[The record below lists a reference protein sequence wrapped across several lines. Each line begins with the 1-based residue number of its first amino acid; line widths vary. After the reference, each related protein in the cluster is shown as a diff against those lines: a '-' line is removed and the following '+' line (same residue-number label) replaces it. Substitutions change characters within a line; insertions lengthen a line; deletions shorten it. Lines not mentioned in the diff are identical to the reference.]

1 MKSYL
6 LRDWS
11 AVIVQLQ
18 CFFLG
23 AIVPTLGA
31 EVDVTGLTEPLPTE
45 PAGLRYCSLFGNR
58 APKPEHKLVSCP
70 WFRLDS
76 CCYQEEVDRLFP
88 IVTPPRGAD
97 QVCRDHLYYLKCYI
111 CSPHQH
117 LFYHEETVT
126 MCEEFCDSIFWAC
139 ANATLEGERISDLYS
154 NGREYCLDRKFRVE
168 KESSGTCY
176 TVPIV
181 IEQAVS
187 SANSRDHLTASIWIS
202 TGDLCLLP
210 VKLGQKLERFPTS
223 HFRGK

>member
-1 MKSYL
+1 MKSYM
-6 LRDWS
+6 LRDLS

-18 CFFLG
+18 FFLS
-23 AIVPTLGA
+23 AIVPTLAA
-31 EVDVTGLTEPLPTE
+31 EADVTGLTEPLPTE
-45 PAGLRYCSLFGNR
+45 SAGLRYCSLFGNR

-97 QVCRDHLYYLKCYI
+97 QVCQDHLYYLKCYI

-126 MCEEFCDSIFWAC
+126 MCEEFCNSIFWAC

-187 SANSRDHLTASIWIS
+187 SANSRDHLTAVRITPLITSWALFITANS
-202 TGDLCLLP
+202 KLTLL
-210 VKLGQKLERFPTS
+210 
-223 HFRGK
+223 